1 MLVLSRKSKEKIY
14 IGSDIVIDI
23 ISIDENQVKIGIQA
37 PSEIKILRGELYE
50 KTKEFNLA
58 SAQSI
63 QQLQNFDLMK
73 LKLNKG
79 KSDE

>member
-37 PSEIKILRGELYE
+37 PSELKILRGELYE
-50 KTKEFNLA
+50 KTKEFNLI
-58 SAQSI
+58 STQSI
-63 QQLQNFDLMK
+63 QQLQNYDLMK
-73 LKLNKG
+73 FKLNKG